1 MKEIPLVLPPI
12 VIQRP
17 GIKVERKQDEA
28 PSEKA
33 DAGRTSAGDGSGPA

>member
-1 MKEIPLVLPPI
+1 MVVLVKEIPLVLPPI

-28 PSEKA
+28 PPKKT
-33 DAGRTSAGDGSGPA
+33 DAS